1 VKSNKLIISI
11 FIITLLFMIS
21 GCKKSESVNN
31 SKNLTTSPST
41 NSDITVAPTIKP
53 TIEPSATPII
63 TPTTVPTVTPI
74 IQTET
79 LEELSMEAY
88 KKFLKNEAKVSFDPY
103 MPYSNNSIYEQALY
117 TKGSEYT
124 LSEVLDIVTAEYFDN
139 FTNEKIK
146 YIDYSYIDCGKD
158 GVKELALR
166 FNGMDIYE
174 PDDGSTL
181 VYIIKYIE
189 GKLSLCYYYETWA
202 RSDTTLNEYGYI
214 ESGGSGG
221 ASKYIVDY
229 GLIDKDGNWQPIVTI
244 EIEQDINQ
252 LTWSDELWKIPEVA
266 EEKGISEGI
275 EVDTISFNYNVNTNN
290 PDETVNKECFYTF
303 YVYDDNWDIIEDTN
317 LYTNSIYKDI
327 FDEAKVSFITPDELK
342 TMILEK
348 EKKLGATAE
357 IKKGKEVRWET
368 LSEKMFSG
376 YLKRKTKLDTL
387 VRNGFQVFEDQSF
400 DVKLDSFGDVRFVSG
415 SSEFKIPSLYLV
427 NSNQEIIYV
436 FPDFYTNVLSDLQEI
451 KAVSFKDVNN
461 DGLKDIIIIAQFLSA
476 NGDDLTV
483 ANVYLQKDKEF
494 INSYELDEKIN
505 DTNNNNS
512 INEIVKYISEL
523 NTSTYGIK

>member
-1 VKSNKLIISI
+1 
-11 FIITLLFMIS
+11 
-21 GCKKSESVNN
+21 
-31 SKNLTTSPST
+31 
-41 NSDITVAPTIKP
+41 
-53 TIEPSATPII
+53 
-63 TPTTVPTVTPI
+63 
-74 IQTET
+74 
-79 LEELSMEAY
+79 
-88 KKFLKNEAKVSFDPY
+88 
-103 MPYSNNSIYEQALY
+103 
-117 TKGSEYT
+117 
-124 LSEVLDIVTAEYFDN
+124 
-139 FTNEKIK
+139 
-146 YIDYSYIDCGKD
+146 
-158 GVKELALR
+158 
-166 FNGMDIYE
+166 
-174 PDDGSTL
+174 
-181 VYIIKYIE
+181 
-189 GKLSLCYYYETWA
+189 
-202 RSDTTLNEYGYI
+202 LNEYGYI

-327 FDEAKVSFITPDELK
+327 FDEAKVSFITPDELT